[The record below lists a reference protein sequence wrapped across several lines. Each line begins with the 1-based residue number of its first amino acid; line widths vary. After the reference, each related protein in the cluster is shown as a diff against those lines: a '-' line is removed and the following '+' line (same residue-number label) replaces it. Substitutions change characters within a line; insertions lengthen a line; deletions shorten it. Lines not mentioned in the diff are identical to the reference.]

1 MIKIILADD
10 QDLIRRGL
18 KALLKT
24 APEIEVIGEAV
35 NGEDCLAQ
43 LEKLN
48 PDLILMDI
56 RMPIMDGVAA
66 TRAIHSQ
73 FPDIKVLVLTTFA
86 DREYVQKALQ
96 SGAVGYL
103 LKDTPF
109 DELTQAIRL
118 AQKGYVQIAP
128 GLMNYILEV
137 QPEAIAKQ
145 ELTGWHEL
153 TVRDRQ
159 IVELVANGL
168 NNREIAE
175 SLFLSEKTVK
185 NRLTN
190 ILSCLGLRDRTQ
202 LAVNLLRQSVAKS
215 KLSEN
220 L

>member
-1 MIKIILADD
+1 MIKLILADD

-24 APEIEVIGEAV
+24 DHEIDVIGEAV
-35 NGEDCLAQ
+35 NGESCLKL

-66 TRAIHSQ
+66 TKAIRNQ
-73 FPDIKVLVLTTFA
+73 FPHIKVLILTTFA
-86 DREYVQKALQ
+86 DREYVQRALKV
-96 SGAVGYL
+96 GAVGYL

-118 AQKGYVQIAP
+118 AQKGYIQIAP
-128 GLMNYILEV
+128 GLMNYILEISTE
-137 QPEAIAKQ
+137 PNRKQ

-153 TVRDRQ
+153 TPRDRE
-159 IVELVANGL
+159 IVELVAQGL

-175 SLFLSEKTVK
+175 VLFLSEKTVK

-202 LAVNLLRQSVAKS
+202 LAISMHS
-215 KLSEN
+215 IGH
-220 L
+220 

>member
-24 APEIEVIGEAV
+24 APEIEVIGEAG

-86 DREYVQKALQ
+86 NREYVQKALQ

-137 QPEAIAKQ
+137 QPEAIVRQ
-145 ELTGWHEL
+145 ELKGWHEL
-153 TVRDRQ
+153 TARDRQ

-168 NNREIAE
+168 NNREIGE

-202 LAVNLLRQSVAKS
+202 LAISMHS
-215 KLSEN
+215 IGH
-220 L
+220 

>member
-1 MIKIILADD
+1 MTKLILADD

-24 APEIEVIGEAV
+24 DPEIEVIGEAD
-35 NGEDCLAQ
+35 NGESCLKL
-43 LEKLN
+43 LETLN

-66 TRAIHSQ
+66 TKAIHCR
-73 FPDIKVLVLTTFA
+73 FPDVKVLILTTFA
-86 DREYVQKALQ
+86 DREYVQKALKV
-96 SGAVGYL
+96 GAVGYL

-118 AQKGYVQIAP
+118 AQKGYIQIAP
-128 GLMNYILEV
+128 GLMNYILEI
-137 QPEAIAKQ
+137 PTEPHIKQ

-153 TVRDRQ
+153 TPRDRE
-159 IVELVANGL
+159 IVELVAQGL

-175 SLFLSEKTVK
+175 ALFLSEKTVK

-202 LAVNLLRQSVAKS
+202 LAVSLLRH
-215 KLSEN
+215 
-220 L
+220 

>member
-35 NGEDCLAQ
+35 NGEDCIAQ

-73 FPDIKVLVLTTFA
+73 FPNIKVLVLTTFA

-137 QPEAIAKQ
+137 QPAAIAKQ

-153 TVRDRQ
+153 TARDRQ

-168 NNREIAE
+168 NNREIGE

>member
-1 MIKIILADD
+1 MIKLILADD

-35 NGEDCLAQ
+35 NGEDCIAQ

-73 FPDIKVLVLTTFA
+73 FPNIKVLVLTTFA

-137 QPEAIAKQ
+137 QPAAIARQ

-153 TVRDRQ
+153 TARDRQ

-168 NNREIAE
+168 NNREIGE